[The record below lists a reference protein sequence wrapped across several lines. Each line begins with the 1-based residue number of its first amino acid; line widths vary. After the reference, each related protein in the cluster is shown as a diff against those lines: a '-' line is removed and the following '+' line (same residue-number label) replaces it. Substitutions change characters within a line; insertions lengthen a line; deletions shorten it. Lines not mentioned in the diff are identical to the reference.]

1 MAVDAF
7 IGVGHGRRPDGVFD
21 PGATFGEL
29 EEHDVAVSVVDA
41 YADAMKRAG
50 VRVADE
56 SHSGASHDDPNLVG
70 SARKANELRVKYADE
85 VHFNAGGG
93 TGPEVFV
100 HPNSSQANK
109 TACRKISAAIARV
122 LDLPD
127 RGLKFRDS
135 EGFLVGTNMPS
146 AIIEVAFLDSVSDR
160 RAIRRKDALEK
171 VGEAIAQFRLDF
183 LGVDHEEPVEPLTR
197 GPTGGDPHGIA
208 IAAGRPTAAKRRAHA
223 WANSKG
229 CDDVFHDII
238 DAGWDQATE
247 IGVDAAIFVAQAAKE
262 TGFGR
267 FGGVIDAS
275 FHNSCGLK
283 TTEGGDNDDPAAHK
297 RFRSWDTGTRAHCAH
312 LALYAGVIT
321 TAEAKR
327 LGDSRAFESIRGVAP
342 TVQELGGKWAPALD
356 YGRSIVRDLLRP
368 LRRF

>member
-7 IGVGHGRRPDGVFD
+7 IGVGHGITPDGDFD

-41 YADAMKRAG
+41 YAEAMKRAR

-56 SHSGASHDDPNLVG
+56 SHSGAGHDDPNLVG
-70 SARKANELRVKYADE
+70 SARKANQLRVKYADE

-93 TGPEVFV
+93 TGPEVFT
-100 HPNSSQANK
+100 HPKSTPANK
-109 TACRKISAAIARV
+109 DACRKISAAIAQV
-122 LDLPD
+122 LVLPN
-127 RGLKFRDS
+127 RGLKFRDT

-146 AIIEVAFLDSVSDR
+146 AIIEVAFLDTAADR
-160 RAIRRKDALEK
+160 RAIKRKDTLEK
-171 VGEAIAQFRLDF
+171 VGEAIARVRLEF
-183 LGVDHEEPVEPLTR
+183 LGVEPEEPVEPTTR
-197 GPTGGDPHGIA
+197 APTGEDPHGIP
-208 IAAGRPTAAKRRAHA
+208 IAAGRPSAAKRRAHA
-223 WANSKG
+223 WARSKRSA
-229 CDDVFHDII
+229 DAFHDII

-247 IGVDAAIFVAQAAKE
+247 IGIDAAVFVAQAAKE
-262 TGFGR
+262 TGFGK

-297 RFRSWDTGTRAHCAH
+297 RFRSWETGTRAHCAH

-321 TAEAKR
+321 ATEARR
-327 LGDSRAFESIRGVAP
+327 LGDSRAFGSIRGVAP